1 MNYIAR
7 GDIKDFE
14 SKVIDIKEVIDST
27 DGTSVSLVAVISN
40 IAVSNK
46 NNGDKY
52 LLLTLADKT
61 ATVEMPL
68 WDNADAYLKELEI
81 GTIVLVKG
89 SKKSFN
95 EKAQINKT
103 GLFIC
108 TGFDRTDFM
117 PKYDVDVAACA
128 WELIQYARQIKDNRY
143 FRFLENLLGISIYN
157 LLEEKLYPEQYPHIV
172 YEDNII
178 PVLSATKWDAF
189 STCPSAAK
197 HHGAKIHGLLVHTLG
212 VVKAVHNM
220 IHLHDQSIIDT
231 NGVIDKDMLMF
242 LAIVHDYCKTEEY
255 RYDIAISYNDTLYVS
270 HDVLLIGELQCA
282 NRAYDNMFS
291 VEEMSKMYAII
302 LTHHGEWSR
311 YKPTGKD
318 KYPIEARLLHCAD
331 MIDSQIV
338 GEAER

>member
-7 GDIKDFE
+7 GDIKDFD
-14 SKVIDIKEVIDST
+14 STVIDIKKVTDSP
-27 DGTSVSLVAVISN
+27 DGTGISLVAVISN
-40 IAVSNK
+40 ITISNK

-68 WDNADAYLKELEI
+68 WDNADAYLEELEV
-81 GTIVLVKG
+81 GTVVFVKG

-95 EKAQINKT
+95 EKPQINKVA
-103 GLFIC
+103 LFLC
-108 TGFDRTDFM
+108 TGFDKTDFM
-117 PKYDVDVAACA
+117 PKYDVDVVDLAC
-128 WELIQYARQIKDNRY
+128 ELIDYAEQINDVRY
-143 FRFLENLLGISIYN
+143 FI
-157 LLEEKLYPEQYPHIV
+157 LLEEFLGIEFHDGVIDTVDREITSKSGKSIKIL
-172 YEDNII
+172 NK
-178 PVLSATKWDAF
+178 AKWDAF

-220 IHLHDQSIIDT
+220 IHLHDNSVINT
-231 NGVIDKDMLMF
+231 EGAIDKDMLMF

-338 GEAER
+338 GGAER